1 MNEQNAKLSILT
13 LLEKKF
19 NILLE
24 ITNSR
29 NHQKSILDLS
39 HNVLSGLNSVLRKK
53 VKRITIQKCL
63 YSNKMFNISKK
74 ILDFLLVLTVQGN
87 GGLRQNKRSLRIFIM
102 YCKPNQT

>member
-53 VKRITIQKCL
+53 VEIITIQKLLILIQNVL
-63 YSNKMFNISKK
+63 YFEKNIRFFTCSNSA
-74 ILDFLLVLTVQGN
+74 
-87 GGLRQNKRSLRIFIM
+87 R
-102 YCKPNQT
+102 

>member
-29 NHQKSILDLS
+29 NHQESILDIS
-39 HNVLSGLNSVLRKK
+39 HNVLSGLNSVFREK
-53 VKRITIQKCL
+53 VKRITI
-63 YSNKMFNISKK
+63 
-74 ILDFLLVLTVQGN
+74 
-87 GGLRQNKRSLRIFIM
+87 
-102 YCKPNQT
+102 